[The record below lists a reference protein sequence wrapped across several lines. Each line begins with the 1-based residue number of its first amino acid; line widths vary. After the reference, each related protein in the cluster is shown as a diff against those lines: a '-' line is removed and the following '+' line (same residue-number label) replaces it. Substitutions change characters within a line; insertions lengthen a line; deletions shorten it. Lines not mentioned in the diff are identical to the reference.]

1 MKLLASAPAILDLFV
16 CSYRCFTGK
25 SKECIPIFGDFGL
38 VRQIGT
44 VEYARPRRFREKLN
58 QWIRTIR
65 LVWPE
70 CPAKIS
76 SDGLHLVV
84 DHATAV
90 HPPFASSPID
100 EKKTRYEKPPFK
112 FVNEE

>member
-1 MKLLASAPAILDLFV
+1 MPTVTMLTVSRSGLSVDLV
-16 CSYRCFTGK
+16 YSCGSLRCFTAKGK
-25 SKECIPIFGDFGL
+25 ESIPIFGDFRL

-76 SDGLHLVV
+76 SDGLYLLV
-84 DHATAV
+84 DHAAAV
-90 HPPFASSPID
+90 HPTVCLKS
-100 EKKTRYEKPPFK
+100 
-112 FVNEE
+112 N